1 MRKIVIFFAVLAA
14 LKVWT
19 QDRVYR
25 SVMNDALVQAYRER
39 ATVVCQKEAAK
50 PAKGTSTL
58 AWPGNAAAE
67 VMIGAPGIDVKLWD
81 FDNPMWDVRFRHPHL
96 VLTAPGQANRR
107 CAYDL
112 TAGIATV
119 L

>member
-1 MRKIVIFFAVLAA
+1 MRKILMIFVALAT

-19 QDRVYR
+19 QDRLYR
-25 SVMNDALVQAYRER
+25 SVMHDALVQAYRER
-39 ATVVCQKEAAK
+39 ATVVCQKEALK
-50 PAKGTSTL
+50 PAKGMATL
-58 AWPGNAAAE
+58 AWPSHAAAE
-67 VMIGAPGIDVKLWD
+67 VVIGAPGIDVKLWD

-96 VLTAPGQANRR
+96 VLTAPGQASRR

-112 TAGIATV
+112 TAGIANV